1 MLILLKWPCS
11 VPHIFKNHMDEFSR
25 FFTVVEV
32 YFRTEKSEMMRLTL
46 DLNQDVLQG
55 SQQNKNPHGSEVKYF
70 TLGKLYAFSFCRRE
84 QHAKSPKKPS
94 S

>member
-11 VPHIFKNHMDEFSR
+11 VPHLFRNQRDAFFR

-32 YFRTEKSEMMRLTL
+32 YFRTEESEMMRLKL
-46 DLNQDVLQG
+46 DLNQVVLQG

-70 TLGKLYAFSFCRRE
+70 TLGKQYGFSVL
-84 QHAKSPKKPS
+84 SP
-94 S
+94 